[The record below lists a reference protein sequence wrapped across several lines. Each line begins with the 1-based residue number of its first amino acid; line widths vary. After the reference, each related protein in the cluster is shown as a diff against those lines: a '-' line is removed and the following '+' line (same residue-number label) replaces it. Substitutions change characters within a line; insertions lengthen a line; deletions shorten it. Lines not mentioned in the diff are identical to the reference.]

1 MPSSVTLRLLSTS
14 GQIAVCEDGRN
25 SPIELALDQ
34 IARRQFVM
42 REESIAIDT
51 DLLKAGRE
59 QSLHERRAD
68 GVDMVGQADL
78 DRLCKIIEAIEIERF
93 PCSNTKIITAT
104 VMNIDIICPLLI
116 TNI

>member
-34 IARRQFVM
+34 IASRQFVM
-42 REESIAIDT
+42 REESIAIET

-59 QSLHERRAD
+59 QSLPERRAD
-68 GVDMVGQADL
+68 GDRKSVGQGKSVSVRVDL
-78 DRLCKIIEAIEIERF
+78 GGRRSIKQKK
-93 PCSNTKIITAT
+93 NKKQ
-104 VMNIDIICPLLI
+104 
-116 TNI
+116 